1 MAHYPYLI
9 VGGGMAAHA
18 AIKGIR
24 KVDNDKAIGMVGM
37 EHSPP
42 YKRPPL
48 TKGLWKGDPFDSI
61 WYPSDMP
68 GVEFRL
74 GRRVVQLDLVAHAVL
89 DDRGDRYSFDKLLLA
104 TGGTPRRLGLAADD
118 DIIYYR
124 TVADYQR
131 LRLQAEA
138 GQKFAVI
145 GAGFIGSELAAVLAM
160 NGKQVSMIM
169 RGEAI
174 ADAML
179 PPDEARFLNQYYE
192 QRSVHLSPRTEIV
205 DVTHKGAR
213 LVLTTRRLGG
223 EEQTDEVD
231 AIVAGLG
238 ITPNTEL
245 ARAAGLKVDD
255 GVVVDAGL
263 RSSHPD
269 VYVAGDAASFYNPA
283 LNKYLRVEHEDNAL
297 KMGESAGQAMAHHL
311 AGEEAA
317 PYHHLPFFYS
327 DLFDIGYEAV
337 GQVDAQLETVAF
349 WQTPHGK
356 GIIYYLRDGQVRGAL
371 MWNIF
376 KQVDAARQLIAEEG
390 PFEADDLAERVP
402 LAGKES
408 PVVTPAKPAKEEK
421 T

>member
-1 MAHYPYLI
+1 MAHYSYLI

-24 KVDNDKAIGMVGM
+24 ETDSDKAIGVVGL

-68 GVEFRL
+68 GVEFCL
-74 GRRVVQLDLVAHAVL
+74 GRRVVQLDLAAHAVL

-118 DIIYYR
+118 DIIYFR

-131 LRLQAEA
+131 LRAQAEA
-138 GQKFAVI
+138 GQSFAVI
-145 GAGFIGSELAAVLAM
+145 GAGFIGSELAAALAM
-160 NGKQVSMIM
+160 NGKQVSMVM
-169 RGEAI
+169 RGESI
-174 ADAML
+174 AEAML
-179 PPDEARFLNQYYE
+179 PADEAQYLNQYYE
-192 QRSVHLSPRTEIV
+192 QHGVRLSPRTEIV
-205 DVTHKGAR
+205 DVTHKGAK
-213 LVLTTRRLGG
+213 LILTTRRVGG
-223 EEQTDEVD
+223 EEHTAEFD

-245 ARAAGLKVDD
+245 AVAAGLTVND
-255 GVVVDAGL
+255 GVVVDVAL

-283 LNKYLRVEHEDNAL
+283 LSKYMRVEHEDNAL
-297 KMGESAGQAMAHHL
+297 KMGEAAGQAMALHL
-311 AGEEAA
+311 AGKEAA

-337 GQVDAQLETVAF
+337 GEVDARLKTIAF
-349 WQTPHGK
+349 WQAPHEK
-356 GIIYYLRDGQVRGAL
+356 GIIYYLRGGQVRGAL

-408 PVVTPAKPAKEEK
+408 PVVKPAKPAKEDK